1 MLCGMWSIKICL
13 VKNFIFDYP
22 LNQILE
28 KKIKIFQFTKFS
40 EVGEARV
47 FLVLFIRFGS
57 TQKQTQKFPQE
68 IFFKLIY
75 ENDSNTTSWVNR
87 GLFLSRLK

>member
-1 MLCGMWSIKICL
+1 MLCGMWSVKICL

-28 KKIKIFQFTKFS
+28 KKIQIFQFTKFS

-47 FLVLFIRFGS
+47 FFGIIYS
-57 TQKQTQKFPQE
+57 FWQYAKTNTE
-68 IFFKLIY
+68 VSARDIF
-75 ENDSNTTSWVNR
+75 
-87 GLFLSRLK
+87 